1 MNRSRP
7 GSQSSVRLPLLI
19 SAVILCC
26 AVLPAHAEPNNDA
39 NGEKTS
45 EARVETTT
53 EEVAREP
60 EPARPAV
67 QPELEADTPGPP
79 QIQLPDAETA
89 DIRQQI
95 EVLKNSLEQRLVAV
109 ESTRD
114 RLSYAESLLNR
125 LQDEYNS
132 FELRLEKAGLNLT
145 GNYAKLLQQRL
156 ERLQRQGIAGD
167 LIRDIENQLSTTRE
181 EQLRLEEFEA
191 VIDPGDDAR
200 DQLRSQRASL
210 IRQLHKAVTEHLQA
224 LNEYFNTVS
233 ALQESVEAYQSLLQQ
248 RLFWL
253 PSASVVGADTL
264 TELFEA
270 VAWFSEQF
278 RLDPLNDAIGNS
290 IQKRGGPIAFLI
302 ILLAMLIIKR
312 RAFKRNLKANSRYVG
327 NVGHDRIEHTLYAF
341 ANSALLAL
349 PGVLLRQKRF

>member
-95 EVLKNSLEQRLVAV
+95 EVLRNSLEQRLVAV

-167 LIRDIENQLSTTRE
+167 LIRDI
-181 EQLRLEEFEA
+181 
-191 VIDPGDDAR
+191 
-200 DQLRSQRASL
+200 
-210 IRQLHKAVTEHLQA
+210 
-224 LNEYFNTVS
+224 
-233 ALQESVEAYQSLLQQ
+233 
-248 RLFWL
+248 
-253 PSASVVGADTL
+253 
-264 TELFEA
+264 
-270 VAWFSEQF
+270 
-278 RLDPLNDAIGNS
+278 
-290 IQKRGGPIAFLI
+290 
-302 ILLAMLIIKR
+302 
-312 RAFKRNLKANSRYVG
+312 
-327 NVGHDRIEHTLYAF
+327 
-341 ANSALLAL
+341 
-349 PGVLLRQKRF
+349 